1 MMILMLVKNNDL
13 KVNLKELN
21 TNSGRQRNHV
31 VHGVVRELFARLPGP
46 HKNSPTITHE
56 LGP

>member
-1 MMILMLVKNNDL
+1 MILVLVKNNDL

-21 TNSGRQRNHV
+21 TNSGRQRNNV
-31 VHGVVRELFARLPGP
+31 VHGVVRELLACLSGP
-46 HKNSPTITHE
+46 HQNSPTVTHE